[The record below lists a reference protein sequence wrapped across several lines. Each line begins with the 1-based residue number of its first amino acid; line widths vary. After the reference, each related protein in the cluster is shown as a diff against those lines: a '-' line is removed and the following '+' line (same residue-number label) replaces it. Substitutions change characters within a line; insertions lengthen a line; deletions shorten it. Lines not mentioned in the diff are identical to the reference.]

1 MASAARQG
9 TPETGRGKIS
19 AVWTA
24 LRPLEWIKNGFVLAP
39 LLFSG
44 RFDETGAVVDTTIAF
59 VCFCAA
65 ASAGYLL
72 NDIRDAALDRAHPV
86 KRTRPIAAG
95 ALDVG
100 TAAVVAAVLGIAA
113 LAGAFAV
120 APELAA
126 AVAAYLALTAA
137 YTVVLK
143 RMVILD
149 SMAIAGCF
157 LLRVLGGTVSADVT
171 ASEWLIVCTAMLA
184 LFLSFTKRRQEA
196 VSEMHSG
203 RDSRPVLEHYSLPF
217 LDQMVSLVTA
227 GTVISY
233 AIYATESPIVGDEM
247 LFTAP
252 MVLYGIFRYLYLVY
266 DREDPRGAPTLLRS
280 DPGMIGAVTAWV
292 ATVLVLLYL

>member
-1 MASAARQG
+1 M
-9 TPETGRGKIS
+9 
-19 AVWTA
+19 
-24 LRPLEWIKNGFVLAP
+24 
-39 LLFSG
+39 FSG
-44 RFDETGAVVDTTIAF
+44 RFNEVGAVSDALIAF
-59 VCFCAA
+59 ACFCAA
-65 ASAGYLL
+65 ASAGYLV

-86 KRTRPIAAG
+86 KRGRPIAAG
-95 ALDVG
+95 DLDPA
-100 TAAVVAAVLGIAA
+100 TAASVAAVLAA
-113 LAGAFAV
+113 AGLAGSLAV
-120 APELAA
+120 SPVLTAVLAG
-126 AVAAYLALTAA
+126 YMALTLA

-143 RMVILD
+143 RLVILD

-157 LLRVLGGTVSADVT
+157 LLRVLGGTVAADVT

-196 VSEMHSG
+196 VSELHRGS
-203 RDSRPVLEHYSLPF
+203 DSRPVLEHYSLPF

-266 DREDPRGAPTLLRS
+266 DREDPRGAASLLRA
-280 DPGMIGAVTAWV
+280 DPGMIGALVAWV
-292 ATVLVLLYL
+292 GTVLVLLYT